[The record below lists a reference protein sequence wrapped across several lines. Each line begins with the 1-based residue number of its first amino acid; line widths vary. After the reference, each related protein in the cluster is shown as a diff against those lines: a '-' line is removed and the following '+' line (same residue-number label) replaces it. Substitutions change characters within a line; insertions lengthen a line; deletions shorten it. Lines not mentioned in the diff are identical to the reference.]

1 MRVTQ
6 SMLSGNLLRN
16 LSNSYAKLG
25 KVQEQVNTGKKVTRP
40 SDDPVTAM
48 KGINYRT
55 ELNNVEQFSRN
66 IGEAYN
72 WLDTTDDTFDK
83 VGSTL
88 QRANELMVQAS
99 SDTMTPEDRE
109 KISAELQQL
118 KEHIRSLAN
127 TKIADSYIFSGTK
140 TNTAPFNVITNEYE
154 APMDDNN
161 PTDPKD
167 PLNKP
172 VEIEVFDGITIQ
184 INTTP
189 IQLFREIDDMFNKI
203 SKDIENGAE
212 GSELSSHLSA
222 IDNIMSKILTTRSD
236 IGARQNR
243 VELMDARL
251 DSQEV
256 IATSRMSENEDIDY
270 EKAIT
275 EMITQESIHRA
286 ALSVG
291 GRIIQPTL
299 VDFLG

>member
-25 KVQEQVNTGKKVTRP
+25 KIQEQVNTGKKVTRP

-55 ELNNVEQFSRN
+55 ELNSVEQFSRN

-83 VGSTL
+83 IGSAL
-88 QRANELMVQAS
+88 QRANELIVQAS
-99 SDTMTPEDRE
+99 SDTMNPDDRE
-109 KISAELQQL
+109 KINAEIQQL
-118 KEHIRSLAN
+118 REHVQNLAN
-127 TKIADSYIFSGTK
+127 TKIGDSYIFSGTK
-140 TNTAPFNVITNEYE
+140 TNTAPFNLTNKEYE
-154 APMDDNN
+154 APKDLAN
-161 PTDPKD
+161 PTDPND

-172 VEIEVFDGITIQ
+172 IEIEVFDGINIQ

-189 IQLFREIDDMFNKI
+189 IQLFREIDAMFKNI
-203 SKDIENGAE
+203 EDDIAAKKS
-212 GSELSSHLSA
+212 GSELSTHLTA
-222 IDNIMSKILTTRSD
+222 IDNQMSKILTTRAD

-251 DSQEV
+251 QSQEV
-256 IATSRMSENEDIDY
+256 IATTRMSENEDIDY

-299 VDFLG
+299 VDFLR

>member
-1 MRVTQ
+1 
-6 SMLSGNLLRN
+6 
-16 LSNSYAKLG
+16 
-25 KVQEQVNTGKKVTRP
+25 
-40 SDDPVTAM
+40 M

-83 VGSTL
+83 VGSAL
-88 QRANELMVQAS
+88 QRASELMVQAS
-99 SDTMTPEDRE
+99 SDTTTPDDRE
-109 KISAELQQL
+109 KIDAELNQL
-118 KEHIRSLAN
+118 REHIRSLAN
-127 TKIADSYIFSGTK
+127 TKIGDSYIFSGTK
-140 TNTAPFNVITNEYE
+140 TNTAPFNVTTNKYE
-154 APMDDNN
+154 APKDENK
-161 PTDPKD
+161 PTDSKD

-172 VEIEVFDGITIQ
+172 IEIEVFDGINIQ

-189 IQLFREIDDMFNKI
+189 IQLFRDIDDMFDKI
-203 SKDIENGAE
+203 SKDIKNEVS
-212 GSELSSHLSA
+212 GSELSSHITA
-222 IDNIMSKILTTRSD
+222 IDNIMGKILTTRAD

-251 DSQEV
+251 QSQEV

-299 VDFLG
+299 VDFLR